1 MAKKLKNERP
11 KIVSILAKRIKQ
23 IIIKKRLIQKNVA
36 YDVDIDVENLRKY
49 IKGEQEM
56 KIGML
61 FRISKSLD
69 MTMSELLKDME
80 EDIDK

>member
-1 MAKKLKNERP
+1 MVKRLKNERP

-23 IIIKKRLIQKNVA
+23 IVIKKGLVQKNVA
-36 YDVDIDVENLRKY
+36 HDANIDVENLRKY

-61 FRISKSLD
+61 FRISKSLGI
-69 MTMSELLKDME
+69 TMSELLKDIE
-80 EDIDK
+80 KDIDK